1 MPIIEWTDSLSVGV
15 KDLDEQHQKWFA
27 IYNKAHDQMMSG
39 SIEALNLLGP
49 ETLKEMIAYTNF
61 HFASEEQF
69 MEKMKYPGLEDHK
82 ALHKNFIRRLDQ
94 VALEIHR
101 GEFILNSEV
110 IKLIQNWLI
119 NHIMVEDMKINV
131 FAGK

>member
-15 KDLDEQHQKWFA
+15 KDLDEQHQKWIA
-27 IYNKAHDQMMSG
+27 IYNKAHDLMMSG
-39 SIEALNLLGP
+39 NIEALNSLG
-49 ETLKEMIAYTNF
+49 EDALKEMIAYTNF
-61 HFASEEQF
+61 HFNFEEQF
-69 MEKMKYPGLEDHK
+69 MEKMNYPGLEDHK

-101 GEFILNSEV
+101 GEIILNSEV

-119 NHIMVEDMKINV
+119 NHIMVEDMKIKV